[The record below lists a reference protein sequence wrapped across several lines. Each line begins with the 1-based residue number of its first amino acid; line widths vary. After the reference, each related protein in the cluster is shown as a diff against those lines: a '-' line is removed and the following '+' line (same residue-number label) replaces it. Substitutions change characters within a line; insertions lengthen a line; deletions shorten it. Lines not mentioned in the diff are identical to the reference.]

1 MTTQNPSTVQT
12 TQDELLQEWHKKAWL
27 KRLFLPGD
35 FLTGASMVGS
45 ENLVCRKT
53 TMEYLDMN
61 DQVEAKTMKGS
72 EAGKYSTDVNY
83 RPREFKNETL
93 KILNNAA
100 AIQCDNCSGRGDVT
114 CRNCS
119 GRGEAACSPTQKC
132 GRCSGAGQRRQD
144 CYQCNGRGEVR
155 QAGFLN
161 TDKARC
167 MTCSGSGK
175 SIGPCDRCG
184 GRGQTICDR
193 CKGSGVATC
202 GSCKG
207 SGLLDCARCGATGE
221 LVQGNVITRKFSRS
235 TEQTYQLTGLPA
247 DEFKNGLDGKHFNS
261 MTGDLVSE
269 EFQPPAVS
277 NIVLQRQSVHSYD
290 VLSRRYSYQDAEF
303 CLNKITSGSGSKYAA
318 SGLPLSK
325 GKVWAAIAG
334 GAAFSVV
341 LGVGIALSML
351 L

>member
-1 MTTQNPSTVQT
+1 MTTQGSGTAQAA
-12 TQDELLQEWHKKAWL
+12 QDELLQEWRKKAWL

-35 FLTGASMVGS
+35 FLTGVSLVGS

-72 EAGKYSTDVNY
+72 EAGKYSTDVSY
-83 RPREFKNETL
+83 RPQEFKNETL
-93 KILNNAA
+93 RILNNAA
-100 AIQCDNCSGRGDVT
+100 AVRCDNCAGRGDVS
-114 CRNCS
+114 CRNCA
-119 GRGEAACSPTQKC
+119 GRGQSACPPAQKC
-132 GRCSGAGQRRQD
+132 GQCRGAGQRRQG

-161 TDKARC
+161 SDKARC

-175 SIGPCDRCG
+175 AMGPCDRCG
-184 GRGQTICDR
+184 GRGQTVCDR
-193 CKGSGVATC
+193 CRGSGMATC
-202 GSCKG
+202 GSCQG

-235 TEQTYQLTGLPA
+235 TERTYQLSGLAA
-247 DEFKNGLDGKHFNS
+247 DEFKNGLDGKCFNS

-269 EFQPPAVS
+269 EFQTPTQ
-277 NIVLQRQSVHSYD
+277 NHIVLQQQSVHSYD
-290 VLSRRYSYQDAEF
+290 VLSCRYSYHDEEF
-303 CLNKITSGSGSKYAA
+303 CLNKITGGSAVKYVA
-318 SGLPLSK
+318 SGVPFSTIK
-325 GKVWAAIAG
+325 AAIT
-334 GAAFSVV
+334 GAALSAVATAAVAV
-341 LGVGIALSML
+341 LIL